1 MSNDTQGMPKIVDL
15 SYEEAMRELES
26 IVRRLEEGKI
36 NLEEAITA
44 YERGASLKDHCEAK
58 LRDARTKVDQVIL
71 AKDGSVSTQPLV

>member
-1 MSNDTQGMPKIVDL
+1 MSNDTQAMPKIADL
-15 SYEEAMRELES
+15 SYEEAMSELES

-58 LRDARTKVDQVIL
+58 LRDARTKVEQVIL